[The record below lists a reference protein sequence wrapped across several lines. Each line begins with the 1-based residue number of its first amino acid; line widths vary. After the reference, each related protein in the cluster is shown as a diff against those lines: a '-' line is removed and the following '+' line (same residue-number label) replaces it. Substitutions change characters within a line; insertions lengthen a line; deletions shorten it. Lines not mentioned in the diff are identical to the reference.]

1 MDISFVCRRIHCIQ
15 LLIYNTNLLLLKEY
29 LRVPYLGERTL
40 GKVRNTVIQTYKI
53 INIFYSMKNKNIK
66 YLKDYETDMITALF
80 HSYTRQLP
88 QSTLIEMDRIYTE
101 ETGKTLRTNFSC
113 SGCILKLMKEVGKLY
128 FKENIDSLPDDLKD
142 KFNTK

>member
-1 MDISFVCRRIHCIQ
+1 
-15 LLIYNTNLLLLKEY
+15 
-29 LRVPYLGERTL
+29 
-40 GKVRNTVIQTYKI
+40 
-53 INIFYSMKNKNIK
+53 MKKQNIK
-66 YLKDYETDMITALF
+66 YLKEYETDMITSLF
-80 HSYTRQLP
+80 HSYCRQIPTAVLME
-88 QSTLIEMDRIYTE
+88 IDRIYTE